1 MKRAPGHWCPTSL
14 TSQCGSGTWAHRHPG
29 WPKAMV
35 QKETMEEGEEGQ
47 RYWGGP
53 GEEDMIKGKNVGCQT
68 QS

>member
-1 MKRAPGHWCPTSL
+1 
-14 TSQCGSGTWAHRHPG
+14 
-29 WPKAMV
+29 MV